1 MNDRLIRTPGRTYF
15 QDHIERFVNEDDPK
29 DIVAFLTES
38 VEEDDE
44 ALHLQ
49 RGAWVNQIRILKKCL
64 IGKTGY
70 IIFEYQI
77 LRLNARIDVVL
88 LMDGIVYSLE
98 FKNDEIEFLPED
110 INQADGYGYALKNFH
125 SASRDRYVVPFLVAT
140 RAPASICSKE
150 FSMGEDKLFSLF
162 ETNADLLMSYIERVK
177 QECKDPIPFTEEDFK
192 TWVTSPYKANPT
204 IIESARAIYS
214 NNQVRDFW
222 MFDAGEDNL
231 SVTEDTVDQIVKEAR
246 DKKKKIIC
254 FVTGVPGAGKTLV
267 GLDIAGKSRNSN
279 DADTPRSIF
288 FSGNGPLIN
297 VLVEQLSRDAMRQDP
312 EKYAKKA
319 HATAA
324 VKSFIQDLHGFKRD
338 IISSSDPTPEESV
351 LIFDEAQR
359 VWDAEQMASW
369 FEKKKSKF
377 PLGHRSEADLL
388 LDVLKKKEWAVIIAL
403 VGLGQDIHVG
413 ENGIRTWFESLLN
426 RNTDWDIRLS
436 KELFEQNADKMGDLK
451 DKLLSLDRVQI
462 EDGLHLKTSI
472 RAPRART
479 ISLFCEALLENRP
492 DDAKKAVADFDG
504 YPIYVTRDITEAKRW
519 ILNSRKRK
527 ERCGA
532 LYSSNGKFTK
542 KAFTQLNNYFVAKW
556 FIDTEGPDSSN
567 SLTYAASEFDVQGL
581 ELDWALLCWDMDLYY
596 ADDGWHQQRMLSGR
610 FFKESND
617 ILKKHILNSYRVL
630 LTRARKGLVIYLPIV
645 SPSED
650 LYGVAKYYDTTYEY
664 LLSCGIKELKD
675 SSSYRI
681 EKKEIQLPF

>member
-1 MNDRLIRTPGRTYF
+1 MEVQLIRTTGRTYF
-15 QDHIERFVNEDDPK
+15 EDHIEHFVTEGDPK
-29 DIVAFLTES
+29 RIVGFLTES
-38 VEEDDE
+38 TQDEDE
-44 ALHLQ
+44 SLPLQ
-49 RGAWVNQIRILKKCL
+49 RGAWINQIRILKKCL
-64 IGKTGY
+64 VGKKGY
-70 IIFEYQI
+70 IVFEYQI

-98 FKNDEIEFLPED
+98 FKNDETEFLSED
-110 INQADGYGYALKNFH
+110 KDQADGYGYALKNFH
-125 SASRDRYVVPFLVAT
+125 SASKDRYVAPFLIAT

-162 ETNADLLMSYIERVK
+162 ETNADLLMAYIEEVK
-177 QECKDPIPFTEEDFK
+177 RECNNPIPFTEEDFK
-192 TWVTSPYKANPT
+192 AWVTSPYKANPT

-231 SVTEDTVDQIVKEAR
+231 SITEDAVDRIVNEAKEN
-246 DKKKKIIC
+246 KKKIIC

-267 GLDIAGKSRNSN
+267 GLDLAGKSRHS
-279 DADTPRSIF
+279 DKEDTPRSIF

-312 EKYAKKA
+312 DKYAKKA

-338 IISSSDPTPEESV
+338 IISSSDPTPEENV

-359 VWDAEQMASW
+359 VWDAEQMATW
-369 FEKKKSKF
+369 FAKKKSRF

-388 LDVLKKKEWAVIIAL
+388 LDVSKKKEWAVIVAL
-403 VGLGQDIHVG
+403 VGLGQDIHIG

-436 KELFEQNADKMGDLK
+436 HELFEQNADKLGDLK
-451 DKLLSLDRVQI
+451 EELVALERVRI
-462 EDGLHLKTSI
+462 VDGLHLKTSI
-472 RAPRART
+472 RTPRART

-492 DDAKKAVADFDG
+492 DDAKKAIAEFDG
-504 YPIYVTRDITEAKRW
+504 YPIYITRDLSAAKHW
-519 ILNSRKRK
+519 VWNNRKRK

-532 LYSSNGKFTK
+532 LYSSNGKYTK
-542 KAFTQLNNYFVAKW
+542 KFFSQLNNYFVAKW
-556 FIDTEGPDSSN
+556 FIDMDGEDSSN

-581 ELDWALLCWDMDLYY
+581 ELDWTLLCWDMDLFH
-596 ADDGWHQQRMLSGR
+596 ARDGWHQQRMYTVNR
-610 FFKESND
+610 FVESDD

-630 LTRARKGLVIYLPIV
+630 LTRARKGLVIYLPKV
-645 SPSED
+645 SASND
-650 LYGVAKYYDTTYEY
+650 IYGVAKYYDTTYEY
-664 LLSCGIKELKD
+664 LLSCGIRELKD
-675 SSSYRI
+675 SSLFRI
-681 EKKEIQLPF
+681 EKKPISLPF

>member
-1 MNDRLIRTPGRTYF
+1 MNEKYLRIPGRTYF
-15 QDHIERFVNEDDPK
+15 QDHIKHFIEEDDPK
-29 DIVAFLTES
+29 EIVTFLTES
-38 VEEDDE
+38 VEDDDE
-44 ALHLQ
+44 ALPLQ
-49 RGAWVNQIRILKKCL
+49 RGAWVNQIKILKKCL
-64 IGKTGY
+64 SGKSGY

-98 FKNDEIEFLPED
+98 FKNDKDEFLSED
-110 INQADGYGYALKNFH
+110 ISQADGYGYALKNFH
-125 SASRDRYVVPFLVAT
+125 LASRDRYVAPFLVAT
-140 RAPASICSKE
+140 RAPSSVCSKE

-162 ETNADLLMSYIERVK
+162 ETNSDLLMTYIEMVK
-177 QECKDPIPFTEEDFK
+177 QECKDPVPFTEEDFK
-192 TWVTSPYKANPT
+192 SWIASPYKANPT

-214 NNQVRDFW
+214 NNRVRDFW
-222 MFDAGEDNL
+222 MFDAGEENL
-231 SVTEDTVDQIVKEAR
+231 SITEDTVDHIVKEAKE
-246 DKKKKIIC
+246 KKKKIIC

-279 DADTPRSIF
+279 DKDTPRSIF

-297 VLVEQLSRDAMRQDP
+297 VLVEQLSRDAVRQDP

-338 IISSSDPTPEESV
+338 IISSPDPTPEESV

-359 VWDAEQMASW
+359 VWDAKQMAAW
-369 FEKKKSKF
+369 FEKKKSIF
-377 PLGHRSEADLL
+377 PLGNRSEADLL
-388 LDVLKKKEWAVIIAL
+388 LDVLKGKEWAVIIAL

-413 ENGIRTWFESLLN
+413 ENGIRTWFESLLG
-426 RNTDWDIRLS
+426 RNSNWEIRLS
-436 KELFEQNADKMGDLK
+436 DELFEQNADKLADIK
-451 DKLLSLDRVQI
+451 DKLISLDRVKI
-462 EDGLHLKTSI
+462 VEGLHLRTSI
-472 RAPRART
+472 RTPRART
-479 ISLFCEALLENRP
+479 ISLFCEALLENHP
-492 DDAKKAVADFDG
+492 DQAKKACENFDG
-504 YPIYVTRDITEAKRW
+504 YPIYITRNIAEAKKW
-519 ILNSRKRK
+519 VLNSRKRK

-532 LYSSNGKFTK
+532 LYSSNGKYTK

-581 ELDWALLCWDMDLYY
+581 ELDWVLLCWDMDLYHT
-596 ADDGWHQQRMLSGR
+596 GTEWHQQRMLSGR
-610 FFKESND
+610 FFKESDD

-630 LTRARKGLVIYLPIV
+630 LTRARKGLVIYLPTV
-645 SPSED
+645 SPSDD
-650 LYGVAKYYDTTYEY
+650 LYGVAKYYETTYKY
-664 LLSCGIKELKD
+664 LLSCGIKELKE

-681 EKKEIQLPF
+681 EKKAIELPF

>member
-1 MNDRLIRTPGRTYF
+1 MNERLIKTVGRTYF
-15 QDHIERFVNEDDPK
+15 EDHIEHFVADGDPK
-29 DIVAFLTES
+29 RIVEFLTES
-38 VEEDDE
+38 VQDEDE
-44 ALHLQ
+44 SLPLQ
-49 RGAWVNQIRILKKCL
+49 RGAWINQIRILKKCL
-64 IGKTGY
+64 AGKIGY

-98 FKNDEIEFLPED
+98 FKNDQVDFLAED
-110 INQADGYGYALKNFH
+110 IEQADGYGYALKNFH
-125 SASRDRYVVPFLVAT
+125 SASKDRYVAPFLVAT
-140 RAPASICSKE
+140 RAPADICSKD

-162 ETNADLLMSYIERVK
+162 ETNADLLMAYIEKVK
-177 QECKDPIPFTEEDFK
+177 QECKDPKPFTEEDFK
-192 TWVTSPYKANPT
+192 TWVTAPYKANPT

-231 SVTEDTVDQIVKEAR
+231 SVTEDAVDRIVKEAK
-246 DKKKKIIC
+246 DNKKKIIC

-267 GLDIAGKSRNSN
+267 GLDIAGKSRNSK
-279 DADTPRSIF
+279 DTDTPRSIF

-297 VLVEQLSRDAMRQDP
+297 VLVEQLSQDAMRQDP
-312 EKYAKKA
+312 DKYPVKSRAV
-319 HATAA
+319 TA

-359 VWDAEQMASW
+359 VWDADQMQTW

-413 ENGIRTWFESLLN
+413 ENGIRTWFESLLTRN
-426 RNTDWDIRLS
+426 RDWDIRLS
-436 KELFEQNADKMGDLK
+436 NELFEQNADKLGDLK
-451 DKLLSLDRVQI
+451 DELLNLDRVTVV
-462 EDGLHLKTSI
+462 DGLHLKTSI
-472 RAPRART
+472 RTPRART

-492 DDAKKAVADFDG
+492 DEAKNYISKFDG
-504 YPIYVTRDITEAKRW
+504 YPIYVTRNLADAKRW
-519 ILNSRKRK
+519 VSNQRKRK

-532 LYSSNGKFTK
+532 LYSSNGKYTK
-542 KAFTQLNNYFVAKW
+542 KCFSQLNNYYVAKW
-556 FIDTEGPDSSN
+556 FIDRDGPDSSN

-581 ELDWALLCWDMDLYY
+581 ELDWTLLCWDMDMYF
-596 ADDGWHQQRMLSGR
+596 AGGEWHQQRMLSGR
-610 FFKESND
+610 FFKESD
-617 ILKKHILNSYRVL
+617 EILRKHILNSYRVL
-630 LTRARKGLVIYLPIV
+630 LTRARKGLVIYLPKV
-645 SPSED
+645 SPAQD
-650 LYGVAKYYDTTYEY
+650 LYGVAPYYDSTYEY
-664 LLSCGIKELKD
+664 LLSCGIRELKD
-675 SSSYRI
+675 SIAFRI
-681 EKKEIQLPF
+681 ERKRIELPF